1 LRNAKLITH
10 LIRINQLYRH
20 RRVSIDFSAAA
31 HAMRD
36 GSGLPIRVGPLG
48 LEYDVGK
55 AALRDL
61 VLTMPSQDGDVA
73 TRRQALFQRIQ
84 QFIAK

>member
-1 LRNAKLITH
+1 
-10 LIRINQLYRH
+10 
-20 RRVSIDFSAAA
+20 
-31 HAMRD
+31 MRD